1 MHRARRERDNLHVA
15 LKRWHR
21 PVALARPGSAARQG
35 AAPVLGHEGAMPCD
49 DEDVAC
55 FEQEVAVHLA
65 CAERPID
72 GLVKFIGYGFIE
84 DGRTPE
90 VRGFIAM
97 ELVEGDDLR
106 RVLLRGAKPSY
117 ARIATWARQLAST
130 LDELHVRGIVHRDVK
145 ASNIMLSKSDDSAV
159 LIDLGLAVRLQAPE
173 PGTALAAVTSYQ
185 SELRCGVPG
194 YRARNPNLTY
204 P

>member
-1 MHRARRERDNLHVA
+1 
-15 LKRWHR
+15 
-21 PVALARPGSAARQG
+21 
-35 AAPVLGHEGAMPCD
+35 
-49 DEDVAC
+49 
-55 FEQEVAVHLA
+55 
-65 CAERPID
+65 
-72 GLVKFIGYGFIE
+72 
-84 DGRTPE
+84 
-90 VRGFIAM
+90 M

-173 PGTALAAVTSYQ
+173 QGTALAAVTSYQ